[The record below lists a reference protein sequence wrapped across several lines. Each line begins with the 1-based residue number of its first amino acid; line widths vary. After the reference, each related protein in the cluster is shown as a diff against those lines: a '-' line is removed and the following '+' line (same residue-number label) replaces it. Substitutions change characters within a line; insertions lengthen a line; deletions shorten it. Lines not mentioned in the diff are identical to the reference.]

1 MAEEK
6 VVMVSRTVQRDVG
19 FRSSAAV
26 RGSSYRG
33 NLALMSRLSHSSA
46 SQEHGAL
53 HGVRFKE
60 SGRSANRAEAAAY
73 FPRADATAAFR
84 AS

>member
-6 VVMVSRTVQRDVG
+6 VVMVSRTVERDVG
-19 FRSSAAV
+19 FRSSAVV

-46 SQEHGAL
+46 SQKYGAPQET
-53 HGVRFKE
+53 HFKE
-60 SGRSANRAEAAAY
+60 NGKSANRAEAAAY